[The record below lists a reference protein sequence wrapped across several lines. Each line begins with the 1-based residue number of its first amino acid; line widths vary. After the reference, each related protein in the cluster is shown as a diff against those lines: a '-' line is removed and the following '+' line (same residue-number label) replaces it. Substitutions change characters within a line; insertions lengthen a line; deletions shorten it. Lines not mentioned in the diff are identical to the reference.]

1 MKTSLTFLSAILLFG
16 LVNATTSCSKDSAS
30 VIPTIATT
38 SASDVA
44 TSAATSGGT
53 IISDGGAPIIA
64 RGVCWSTNP
73 NPTISDN
80 KTNDGSGPGTF
91 TSTITGLASGVTYY
105 LRSYA
110 TNSVGTAYGNQI
122 TVATLVPPVKFEKNV
137 LMEQYT
143 GTWCGYC
150 PRAIAQID
158 NLMLTDKKIVHISL
172 HLSDEMTF
180 NLNSSLFQSFGFTGV
195 PTVHADR
202 SVTWSG
208 NISAITPLHAS
219 SNAGLAINVSSS
231 GSTITTTVRVK
242 FGNSFS
248 ESLKLS
254 VYLLEDGIVANQS
267 NYYNSDPASPYY
279 QKGSPIPNLVHKNV
293 ITKIG
298 TDMFGDAIPTASVVQ
313 GGVYSKTVSFTGIN
327 TAKLAN
333 FRIAAFVTYSSGSNA
348 KKVLNC
354 IVGSVGDNTDFV
366 QVAN

>member
-1 MKTSLTFLSAILLFG
+1 M
-16 LVNATTSCSKDSAS
+16 
-30 VIPTIATT
+30 
-38 SASDVA
+38 
-44 TSAATSGGT
+44 
-53 IISDGGAPIIA
+53 
-64 RGVCWSTNP
+64 NP
-73 NPTISDN
+73 NPTITDN
-80 KTNDGSGPGTF
+80 KTNDGSGPGSF
-91 TSTITGLASGVTYY
+91 ISSIAGLTSGATYY
-105 LRSYA
+105 IRAYA

-122 TVATLVPPVKFEKNV
+122 TVVTLVPPVKFEKNV

-180 NLNSSLFQSFGFTGV
+180 NLNNSLFQSFGFTGV

-208 NISAITPLHAS
+208 NINTITPLHS
-219 SNAGLAINVSSS
+219 SANAGLAINVTNS
-231 GSTITTTVRVK
+231 GNTINATVRVK
-242 FGNSFS
+242 FGNSFT

-254 VYLLEDGIVANQS
+254 VYLLEDGIIANQS
-267 NYYNSDPASPYY
+267 NYYNTDPASPYY

-293 ITKIG
+293 LIKIG
-298 TDMFGDAIPTASVVQ
+298 TDMFGDAIPTASVIQ

-333 FRIAAFVTYSSGSNA
+333 YRVAAFVTYSNGNIA

-354 IVGSVGDNTDFV
+354 ISGSVGDNTDFI